1 MILGQLR
8 LQLVN
13 MFVGEIVV
21 NMDVRL
27 LQAESLADR
36 QLDHLGARGRRLLN
50 RLEQREVV
58 ERIGLA
64 ADGEAADPAILRNR
78 VGH

>member
-1 MILGQLR
+1 
-8 LQLVN
+8 
-13 MFVGEIVV
+13 
-21 NMDVRL
+21 MDVRL

-36 QLDHLGARGRRLLN
+36 QLDHLGARGRRLD

-64 ADGEAADPAILRNR
+64 ADGEAADPAITGIGSATDRAAPAAAPR
-78 VGH
+78 R